1 MNSKRENSVLNK
13 GRMEVLGLVSL
24 KLPPPWWWHGSD
36 LENESGEGAIFCAYK
51 DEEEPGLD
59 IAQIIVADVTRDPD
73 ELNISSLDENSAKD
87 YDRFLHRDIKKNLHN
102 DGRELIKWMSSQLI
116 EKEKRKILFTEYIEK
131 DQGKERQMI
140 ALRMRVREFNL
151 VIMGCFD
158 IAMKDE
164 LLVPINNVIGD
175 MFLLPPPSFSTHKEK

>member
-1 MNSKRENSVLNK
+1 M
-13 GRMEVLGLVSL
+13 
-24 KLPPPWWWHGSD
+24 
-36 LENESGEGAIFCAYK
+36 
-51 DEEEPGLD
+51 
-59 IAQIIVADVTRDPD
+59 
-73 ELNISSLDENSAKD
+73 NISSLDENSAKD
-87 YDRFLHRDIKKNLHN
+87 YDQVLHRNIKKNLHN

-164 LLVPINNVIGD
+164 LLVPINNIIGD
-175 MFLLPPPSFSTHKEK
+175 MFLLPPPSFSSHK